1 MSFKVFLLLLIAL
14 SLGCIQA
21 QESLGNEQLKNETQK
36 VPPQTSP
43 VQSAKPSLI
52 VPAAP
57 PRPTI
62 EPKLLWKYKT
72 GDDAYSVGVSSNADY
87 VAIGSWDGYVYL
99 LNRSGQLFWKFKMK
113 GSTEDVAIS
122 ENYVAATSYLIREG
136 TLYLFSISGELL
148 WSKTFSS
155 HLKGVD
161 VGAQGVL
168 VGSGDGSIYL
178 FYRNGTKAW
187 EYKTENSAWGV
198 WDVAFSKGSV
208 VAGGDD
214 ASLYLLGM
222 DGKLIWKKNLSRES
236 HIYGVAISE
245 DGEYSAAVSE
255 DKNVYFFK
263 NGELLWKRG
272 TGFSNYGV
280 AISKYIAAGSWD
292 GYFYLFD
299 RSGNL
304 LWKYNIG
311 SYVNRVAFSPEG
323 SYLAAASSDGY
334 AYFFEIG

>member
-1 MSFKVFLLLLIAL
+1 MSFKVFLLLFIAL

-21 QESLGNEQLKNETQK
+21 QESLGSGQLKNETQK
-36 VPPQTSP
+36 VPPQTSS

-57 PRPTI
+57 LQPTI

-72 GDDAYSVGVSSNADY
+72 GGDAYSVGVSSNADY

-99 LNRSGQLFWKFKMK
+99 LNRSGQLFWKYNI
-113 GSTEDVAIS
+113 GSVGDVAIS
-122 ENYVAATSYLIREG
+122 EEHVAAASYLIQEG
-136 TLYLFSISGELL
+136 TLYLFSIPGELL
-148 WSKTFSS
+148 WTKTFPN

-161 VGAQGVL
+161 VSSRKVVA
-168 VGSGDGSIYL
+168 GSGDGSVYM
-178 FYRNGTKAW
+178 FHANGTRAW
-187 EYKTENSAWGV
+187 EYRTEKSAWGV

-245 DGEYSAAVSE
+245 DGEYSAAVSQ

-272 TGFSNYGV
+272 TGFSNYGI

-311 SYVNRVAFSPEG
+311 SNVNRVAFSPEG

-334 AYFFEIG
+334 AYFFEMG